1 MAICPQ
7 HGGYTGDGGCKKC
20 QPSKYD
26 RDEVKRLERE
36 IELSGDNKFVG
47 NKSSSDTSPEI
58 DADDQLALYR
68 LEREITAAQ
77 QKAQLAQGQFQNFV
91 KVMFEKYGVKPA
103 EFTLDMEKMEFTA
116 REK

>member
-7 HGGYTGDGGCKKC
+7 HGGYTGEGGCKKC
-20 QPSKYD
+20 HT
-26 RDEVKRLERE
+26 
-36 IELSGDNKFVG
+36 SGTVVN
-47 NKSSSDTSPEI
+47 SAIPEI

-91 KVMFEKYGVKPA
+91 KVMFEKYDVKPA

>member
-20 QPSKYD
+20 HGKLGPIPPVD
-26 RDEVKRLERE
+26 PELNRL
-36 IELSGDNKFVG
+36 LSA
-47 NKSSSDTSPEI
+47 TPEI

-116 REK
+116 REQK